1 MNWSSCR
8 RPETTPARSIPFVS
22 IWRRIDGKHTGV
34 GRDEPA
40 AECGTEVA
48 EAAAPGPIYIWDG
61 ATPENRTGGFAVD
74 EYHPGSAV
82 TGHIVIEAAA
92 KPPFGE
98 WEQLSEWP
106 A

>member
-61 ATPENRTGGFAVD
+61 ATPRTARAASRSTSTT
-74 EYHPGSAV
+74 PGR
-82 TGHIVIEAAA
+82 
-92 KPPFGE
+92 
-98 WEQLSEWP
+98 Q
-106 A
+106 

>member
-48 EAAAPGPIYIWDG
+48 EAAVPGPIYIWDG
-61 ATPENRTGGFAVD
+61 ATPEDRTGGFAID
-74 EYHPGSAV
+74 EYHPGSAA
-82 TGHIVIEAAA
+82 TGHM
-92 KPPFGE
+92 
-98 WEQLSEWP
+98 
-106 A
+106 